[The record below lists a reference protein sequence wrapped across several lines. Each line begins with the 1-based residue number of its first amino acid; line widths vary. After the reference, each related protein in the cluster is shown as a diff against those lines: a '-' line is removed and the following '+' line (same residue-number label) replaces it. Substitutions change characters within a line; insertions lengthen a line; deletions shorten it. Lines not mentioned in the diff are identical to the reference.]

1 MTWERFHTPVGRQ
14 YALAMGSYDVPQ
26 VGPVIVSLETY
37 RFGLT
42 NESLTTLASAR
53 RADGKA
59 LDSVDHER
67 VAQYLQSIA
76 VI

>member
-1 MTWERFHTPVGRQ
+1 MDVGDPML
-14 YALAMGSYDVPQ
+14 AAMGNYDVPQ
-26 VGPVIVSLETY
+26 VGPVIVSLQTY

-53 RADGKA
+53 RADGQP
-59 LDSVDHER
+59 LDVVDHER

>member
-1 MTWERFHTPVGRQ
+1 MGACMRPML
-14 YALAMGSYDVPQ
+14 AAMGSYDVPQ
-26 VGPVIVSLETY
+26 VGPVIVSLHTY

-42 NESLTTLASAR
+42 NESLTTLASAH
-53 RADGKA
+53 RADGQP
-59 LDSVDHER
+59 LDVVDHER

>member
-1 MTWERFHTPVGRQ
+1 M
-14 YALAMGSYDVPQ
+14 
-26 VGPVIVSLETY
+26 IVSLQTY

-42 NESLTTLASAR
+42 NESLTTLASAHR
-53 RADGKA
+53 VNGQP
-59 LDSVDHER
+59 LDVVDHER